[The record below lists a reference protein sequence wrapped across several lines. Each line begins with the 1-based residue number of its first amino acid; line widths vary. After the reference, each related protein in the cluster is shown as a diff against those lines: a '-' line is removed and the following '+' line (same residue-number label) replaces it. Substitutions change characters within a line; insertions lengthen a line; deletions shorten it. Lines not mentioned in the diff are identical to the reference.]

1 MTKMSSW
8 RFKETSKDK
17 NKPKL
22 KQMKQKRKQFKQLS
36 KKLKLAI

>member
-1 MTKMSSW
+1 MKMSSW

-22 KQMKQKRKQFKQLS
+22 KLAKNKRKQFNVLR
-36 KKLKLAI
+36 KKLK

>member
-1 MTKMSSW
+1 MSSW

-22 KQMKQKRKQFKQLS
+22 KQMKQKRKQFNTLR
-36 KKLKLAI
+36 KKLKTAL

>member
-17 NKPKL
+17 NKAKL
-22 KQMKQKRKQFKQLS
+22 KLAKQKRKQFKMLA
-36 KKLKLAI
+36 KKLKATN